1 MLDQIRI
8 VLSHPQH
15 TGNIGAVARAMKTMG
30 LTDLRLVN
38 PREAID
44 GEARARACGGLD
56 VLEGAIIHDS
66 VEAAVAGCRTVIGT
80 SARLRGLSF
89 EVRNPRQIAESLRDE
104 PAGLPAAI
112 LFGRE
117 AHGLFNDELALCHYH
132 VYIPANP
139 DYSSLNLASAV
150 QLIAY
155 ELRMATETGSQIP
168 LEPGDL
174 RDLPASAEYME
185 ELFVHMQRVLLQ
197 VEFLKPT
204 ASEKLFERLR
214 RLYLRARPSIR
225 EVNILRG
232 TLRAVEEKVA
242 GGPAHPGSAS
252 TDTAQID
259 KD

>member
-15 TGNIGAVARAMKTMG
+15 SGNIGAVARAMKTMG

-38 PREAID
+38 PRDAID
-44 GEARARACGGLD
+44 GEARARSCGGLD
-56 VLEGAIIHDS
+56 VLLAAQVHDS

-80 SARLRGLSF
+80 SARIRGLQF
-89 EVRNPRQIAESLRDE
+89 EVLNPRQIAERLRDE
-104 PAGLPAAI
+104 PGGLPAAI

-155 ELRMATETGSQIP
+155 ELRMATVTGAVVP
-168 LEPGDL
+168 TEPGDL
-174 RDLPASAEYME
+174 RDLPASAEYMD

-197 VEFLKPT
+197 IEFLKPT

-214 RLYLRARPSIR
+214 RLYLRARPSQR

-232 TLRAVEEKVA
+232 MLRATEEATAA
-242 GGPAHPGSAS
+242 GGEATGPGDAA
-252 TDTAQID
+252 DQNED
-259 KD
+259 